1 MHLTFQ
7 DVNAAFWSFCSNSR
21 NNPEQIISD
30 KTVIHRESR
39 NGPVIKFKGVTT
51 VTYLNPTQRVLLN
64 KARDANPFFHLYES
78 LWMLNGQNDVA
89 SLDYFNSNM
98 KNYSD
103 DGVTFW
109 GAYGY
114 RWRKYFGYDQIE
126 WIVEEL
132 RANPDSRRCVL
143 QMWDGG
149 RTNEDA
155 THMDTSKPDEPE
167 AIEGTGDLYVATHGG
182 KDVPCNISVVFE
194 VEEGKLNMTVFNR
207 SNDLVW
213 GMFGANL
220 CHFSILQE
228 YVANLLDVHVG
239 IYNQCSSNLHI
250 YKERWTPHKWAES
263 QDFYPWDY
271 VPVGPIVSNKDTFN
285 AELQRICESPVEKG
299 RVYFSNVFLRNVC
312 KPMFMAFERYK
323 EKDFNN
329 ALLIVNNHVGDQA
342 WAQAARW
349 WLDIRKEK
357 HESRSN

>member
-7 DVNAAFWSFCSNSR
+7 DVNAAFFNFCTHSL
-21 NNPEQIISD
+21 PQD
-30 KTVIHRESR
+30 AVIHRESR
-39 NGPVIKFKGVTT
+39 NGPVIKVKGVTT
-51 VTYLNPTQRVLLN
+51 VTYLNPIKRVLLN

-78 LWMLNGQNDVA
+78 LWMLNGQNDVE

-114 RWRKYFGYDQIE
+114 RWRKYFGYDQIA

-143 QMWDGG
+143 AMWDGG
-149 RTNEDA
+149 NIDI
-155 THMDTSKPDEPE
+155 DGDP
-167 AIEGTGDLYVATHGG
+167 IEGTGDLYRALHGG
-182 KDVPCNISVVFE
+182 KDVPCNINVVFE

-220 CHFSILQE
+220 CHFSVLQE
-228 YVANLLDVHVG
+228 YVANLVGVHVG
-239 IYNQCSSNLHI
+239 IYNQVSSNLHM
-250 YKERWTPHKWAES
+250 YKEKWTPDKWVSS
-263 QDFYPWDY
+263 QEFYSPNY
-271 VPVGPIVSNKDTFN
+271 VSTGPIVSNKDTFDT
-285 AELQRICESPVEKG
+285 ELERICEKPVEKG
-299 RVYFSNVFLRNVC
+299 RVYYSNVFLRNVC

-323 EKDFNN
+323 AKDFDN
-329 ALLIVNNHVGDQA
+329 ALLIIDNHVGDTA
-342 WAQAARW
+342 WAQAGRW
-349 WLDIRKEK
+349 WLELRKER